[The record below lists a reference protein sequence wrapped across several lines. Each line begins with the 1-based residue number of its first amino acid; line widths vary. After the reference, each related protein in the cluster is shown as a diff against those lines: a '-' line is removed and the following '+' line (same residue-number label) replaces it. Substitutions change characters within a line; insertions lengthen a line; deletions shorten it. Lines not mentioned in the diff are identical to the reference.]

1 MLHKPSSDV
10 NEDYASKKKSRLG
23 ILFFFIYF
31 FLYGGFV
38 IIGVVNYE
46 LLAVE
51 TLWGLNLA
59 TLYGISLIVFAVLL
73 GVLYN
78 YYCSRYEDQSEREIA
93 ERGEKV

>member
-1 MLHKPSSDV
+1 MLHKPSTSV

-59 TLYGISLIVFAVLL
+59 TLYGIALIVFAVLL
-73 GVLYN
+73 GGLYN
-78 YYCSRYEDQSEREIA
+78 FFCSRYEDEAEKELA
-93 ERGEKV
+93 ERSEQA